1 MKKFARIF
9 TALLL
14 IASMLLTFC
23 SCTKTEDASGIFTKA
38 KKKTDSLKS
47 FAAVMT
53 IDRAFTD
60 KDNKFSDK
68 STVNVNLDRSNEESP
83 VYLNE
88 YVMEY
93 KGDGVDTKQESSTY
107 FADSV
112 IYQKGVDGS
121 KYMQIAT
128 VESVNSQFSSVAI
141 DMPAKAFEKSRV
153 YKNDGV
159 TQVVAEPK
167 AKDVQT
173 LLESFISGMET
184 YFAPVDSADGFKFE
198 YSTVSLSFDVNSKG
212 YFEMMAVKFKATF
225 AHSKGDAAVDM
236 SITVDFIDPGKAVDV
251 KAPDDLSEYVW
262 YEDTQKTED
271 ELQEEFM
278 NEVFELYDENNNP
291 VPEYDELYL
300 ELCAKYGKEAVD
312 SIVETF
318 ELLKATQ
325 GK

>member
-1 MKKFARIF
+1 
-9 TALLL
+9 
-14 IASMLLTFC
+14 
-23 SCTKTEDASGIFTKA
+23 
-38 KKKTDSLKS
+38 
-47 FAAVMT
+47 
-53 IDRAFTD
+53 
-60 KDNKFSDK
+60 
-68 STVNVNLDRSNEESP
+68 
-83 VYLNE
+83 
-88 YVMEY
+88 
-93 KGDGVDTKQESSTY
+93 
-107 FADSV
+107 
-112 IYQKGVDGS
+112 
-121 KYMQIAT
+121 
-128 VESVNSQFSSVAI
+128 
-141 DMPAKAFEKSRV
+141 
-153 YKNDGV
+153 
-159 TQVVAEPK
+159 
-167 AKDVQT
+167 
-173 LLESFISGMET
+173 
-184 YFAPVDSADGFKFE
+184 
-198 YSTVSLSFDVNSKG
+198 
-212 YFEMMAVKFKATF
+212 MAVKFKATF